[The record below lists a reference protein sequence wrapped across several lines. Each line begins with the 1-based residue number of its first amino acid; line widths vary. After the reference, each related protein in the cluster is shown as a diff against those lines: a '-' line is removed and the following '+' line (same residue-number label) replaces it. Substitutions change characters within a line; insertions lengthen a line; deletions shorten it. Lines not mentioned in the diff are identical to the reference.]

1 MLSHRAFSSESQD
14 GSLPP
19 MVHTRAGGEP
29 LDAWI
34 AVDRYVESRLI
45 PGDRAL
51 DAALARSEAAGL
63 PPINVTASQ
72 GRLLHL
78 IARIAG
84 ARRIL
89 EIGTLG
95 AYSTIWLARALPPGG
110 RMITIEVDPAF
121 AAVAR
126 TNLAD
131 AGLSEVVDL
140 RVGRALDELPS
151 IEAGKSGPFD
161 LIFVDADKPSTPQYL
176 DWALR
181 LSRAGSLIVIDNV
194 VRAGALGDET
204 SGDPRVEAM
213 RQVIE
218 AMGRNPRL
226 TATVTQTVGAKG
238 YDGFI
243 LA

>member
-1 MLSHRAFSSESQD
+1 MAHI
-14 GSLPP
+14 
-19 MVHTRAGGEP
+19 RAGGEP

-34 AVDRYVESRLI
+34 DVDRFAESRLI

-63 PPINVTASQ
+63 PPINVTASL

-78 IARIAG
+78 IARLAG

-110 RMITIEVDPAF
+110 RMVTIEVDPVF
-121 AAVAR
+121 AGVAR

-131 AGLSEVVDL
+131 AGLSEVVNL
-140 RVGRALDELPS
+140 RVGRALDELPG
-151 IEAGKSGPFD
+151 IEAEDSGPFD
-161 LIFVDADKPSTPQYL
+161 LIFIDADKPSTPQYL

-204 SGDPRVEAM
+204 NDDPRVEAM
-213 RQVIE
+213 RQVVE
-218 AMGRNPRL
+218 AIGRNPRL

-243 LA
+243 LALVTG